1 MLLWVTGLNSLVAP
15 GLQSRPLNLHR
26 TTSCS
31 YMGVL
36 LLVRSHLSLV
46 TITTMLNGLVIT
58 PVRRA
63 REGLKR
69 DKGTTMSPTMLKFIA
84 AIAESVAAK
93 DYSTFT
99 DFVSENEEWVLDTF
113 SVDVETCIEQVFK
126 KIAWML

>member
-1 MLLWVTGLNSLVAP
+1 
-15 GLQSRPLNLHR
+15 
-26 TTSCS
+26 
-31 YMGVL
+31 
-36 LLVRSHLSLV
+36 
-46 TITTMLNGLVIT
+46 
-58 PVRRA
+58 
-63 REGLKR
+63 
-69 DKGTTMSPTMLKFIA
+69 MLKFIA

>member
-1 MLLWVTGLNSLVAP
+1 
-15 GLQSRPLNLHR
+15 
-26 TTSCS
+26 
-31 YMGVL
+31 
-36 LLVRSHLSLV
+36 
-46 TITTMLNGLVIT
+46 MLNGLVIT